1 MQISD
6 EKLWES
12 CLTGDKE
19 AFKEIYCRFCC
30 IIMAPNWFP
39 IKIW

>member
-19 AFKEIYCRFCC
+19 AFKEIYCLCC

>member
-12 CLTGDKE
+12 CLAGDKE
-19 AFKEIYCRFCC
+19 AFKEIYCRFYSLL
-30 IIMAPNWFP
+30 W
-39 IKIW
+39 